1 MDAVRLRSVP
11 VEEPL
16 VSAFDYA
23 DSFEAGLPAPDAR
36 RAEQWVRCGLE
47 GAPRAV
53 RWVIRT
59 AHRRVLRLRLGPEDA
74 PDHILGWPITADH
87 HDVVRLEAV
96 APLLRAVIVGRRVD
110 PRTTRLTT
118 ALSYSRPCAA
128 RLLWAVVGPVHRRVA
143 PYLLDRAARAT
154 VPG

>member
-1 MDAVRLRSVP
+1 MDGGRSRSVP
-11 VEEPL
+11 VEEAFLAP
-16 VSAFDYA
+16 FDYA
-23 DSFEAGLPAPDAR
+23 DSFEVRLPTPDAR

-47 GAPRAV
+47 CAPRAV

-59 AHRRVLRLRLGPEDA
+59 AHRRVLRFRLGPEDG
-74 PDHILGWPITADH
+74 PDHVLGWPITANE
-87 HDVVRLEAV
+87 HDVVRLEAA

-118 ALSYSRPCAA
+118 ALSYSRPRAA
-128 RLLWAVVGPVHRRVA
+128 RLVWAVVGPVHRRVA